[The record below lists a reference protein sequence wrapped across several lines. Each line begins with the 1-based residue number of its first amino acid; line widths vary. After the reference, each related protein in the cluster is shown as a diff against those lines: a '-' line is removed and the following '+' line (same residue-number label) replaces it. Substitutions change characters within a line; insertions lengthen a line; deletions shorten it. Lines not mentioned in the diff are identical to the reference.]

1 MSSLSIPI
9 RRHLYINPPPGCMWG
24 PVSVGSLAR
33 PLSCSR
39 GRQLVHH
46 PRGSS
51 PCQFAEANWAAF
63 RKGSVGLVG
72 VPRLNQ
78 TALAEGGSLSP
89 RLYICPITK
98 TCQDVSKI
106 ALLFFPFSPVGQ
118 TQTCLAQSPLQD
130 LTCCLAVGVWVATGS
145 SRWLC

>member
-1 MSSLSIPI
+1 MHLQAACGGLCLWVPWQGPSAAAEEGSWSVTQEAQAPANLLKLIGLLS
-9 RRHLYINPPPGCMWG
+9 GK
-24 PVSVGSLAR
+24 
-33 PLSCSR
+33 
-39 GRQLVHH
+39 
-46 PRGSS
+46 
-51 PCQFAEANWAAF
+51 AA
-63 RKGSVGLVG
+63 VGLVG